1 MTFLPVVQNLWD
13 LASDD
18 VGPIGALDT
27 GVECEHCPV
36 RAAHLGNATISMH
49 RPLAVVLQQNC
60 ILLTFLGSLNAL
72 SKQDGTHTHTPS
84 AISQKA
90 IKAAENDCLYYS
102 DAMLTH
108 SGNPFC

>member
-72 SKQDGTHTHTPS
+72 SKQDGTHTNTHTICN
-84 AISQKA
+84 ISKA
-90 IKAAENDCLYYS
+90 I
-102 DAMLTH
+102 
-108 SGNPFC
+108 